1 MTDPWGVQNPPTTPV
16 PPPPPG
22 YPPADGQA
30 YGQAYG
36 QASGQGLQVQS
47 GPPGTVRSTGK
58 TILLFVVTLGIYS
71 YVYNYQVHD
80 EMKRHSGR
88 GLGGGIALLLSLL
101 AGVAMPFLTPNE
113 VGALYTRRGD
123 KPPVRAWTGLWVI
136 IPAVVG
142 YIVLIATVVAIAAT
156 NTSTTSDGSTSN
168 DLSTGQGVGLAL
180 GLLGFGLASIT
191 GSVVWFV
198 KTNGALNRYWQS
210 LQR

>member
-16 PPPPPG
+16 PLPPG

-58 TILLFVVTLGIYS
+58 TILLVVVTLGIYS

-80 EMKRHSGR
+80 EMKRHTGR

-156 NTSTTSDGSTSN
+156 NTSTTSDGTSN

>member
-1 MTDPWGVQNPPTTPV
+1 M
-16 PPPPPG
+16 
-22 YPPADGQA
+22 
-30 YGQAYG
+30 
-36 QASGQGLQVQS
+36 QS

>member
-1 MTDPWGVQNPPTTPV
+1 M
-16 PPPPPG
+16 
-22 YPPADGQA
+22 
-30 YGQAYG
+30 
-36 QASGQGLQVQS
+36 QS

-88 GLGGGIALLLSLL
+88 GLGGGIALLLSFL

-113 VGALYTRRGD
+113 VGALYIRRGD

-156 NTSTTSDGSTSN
+156 TSKTSDGSTSN

-180 GLLGFGLASIT
+180 GFLGFGLASIT